1 MSYLKKI
8 NENFNTEEIDFE
20 LFSRLIAIILEENNN
35 LQRKQNSE
43 FEKFENEENEEIDTP
58 LEVYDN

>member
-43 FEKFENEENEEIDTP
+43 FEKFENEEIDTP
-58 LEVYDN
+58 LEVFDN

>member
-8 NENFNTEEIDFE
+8 NENFNSEEIDFE

-43 FEKFENEENEEIDTP
+43 FEKFENEEIDTP